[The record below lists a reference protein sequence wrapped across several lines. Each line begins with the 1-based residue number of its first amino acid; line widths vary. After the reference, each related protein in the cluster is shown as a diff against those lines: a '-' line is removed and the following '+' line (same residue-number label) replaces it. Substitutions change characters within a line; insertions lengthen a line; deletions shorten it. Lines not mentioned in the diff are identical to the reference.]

1 MELNILNEKNTI
13 IAEIISDEVVVNTPQ
28 DALDLMAESGYYDA
42 RSLILMD
49 YHFAPEFF
57 ELRTKIAG
65 EILQKF
71 SNYRVK
77 MAIIGEFEKYKSKSL
92 KAFIGESNKGNLIFF
107 VPDRKTAIAKIIG

>member
-28 DALDLMAESGYYDA
+28 DALDLMAEAGYYGA

-49 YHFAPEFF
+49 NHFVPEFF
-57 ELRTKIAG
+57 ELKTKIAG